1 MYLIYMLKNKSVNL
15 LSIDGGGIR
24 GVMAAKIL
32 YLIEKEFN
40 VNIYDYFDIFTGTS
54 VGSMIIS

>member
-1 MYLIYMLKNKSVNL
+1 MLKNKSVNL